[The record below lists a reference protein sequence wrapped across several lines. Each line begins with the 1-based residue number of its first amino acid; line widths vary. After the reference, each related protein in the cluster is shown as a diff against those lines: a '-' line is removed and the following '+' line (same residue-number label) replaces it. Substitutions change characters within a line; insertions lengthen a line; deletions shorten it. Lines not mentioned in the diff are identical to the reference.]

1 MAKTR
6 GETVFIMKSPPASS
20 RHLSAFGTD
29 VYYHLEQTGL
39 FSRITVKKTGL
50 PECALVVVC
59 SLANGSVTQAEVS
72 ATLERVWNEAPLG
85 YNDGENVYK
94 ITVSTTVSTKKVQME
109 FATSTSGASVT
120 GRIDVIGFN

>member
-1 MAKTR
+1 
-6 GETVFIMKSPPASS
+6 MKSPPASS

-29 VYYHLEQTGL
+29 IYYHLEQTGL

-72 ATLERVWNEAPLG
+72 AALERVWNEAPLG
-85 YNDGENVYK
+85 YNDGENMYK
-94 ITVSTTVSTKKVQME
+94 ITVSTEKVQME